1 MTTTIAKCLKI
12 KDPTR
17 KSVEVGLKTAS
28 KSGNGAGKP
37 EFIVSSRHDTEY
49 VMVIECKAD
58 PRCHESASHTDYARY
73 AVDGALLYASYLAR
87 EFTVI
92 AIAVSGQREGDLK
105 ISTYVQARMAEQAS
119 ALTDTSTPRVPITEI
134 VSWADYRRYVQH
146 DPALVEAKRDALGRY
161 ARDLHDYLRDH
172 AKITEAQKPLLVS
185 GILIALMEPGFAVAY
200 GKYEGQELAAKVFQ
214 AIQDVIGR
222 ARLGV
227 NQDAKKRAIVNAF
240 RFIEDHPE
248 LQKRDRTTNE
258 SPLAYVLRGL
268 DEMVRPFTQHHYEFD
283 VIGDFYG
290 EFIRYSGGDRQG
302 LGIVLTPKHLTELF
316 ADLAKVNKNSV
327 VLDTCCGTGGFLIAA
342 MKAMAT
348 GLSEADR
355 IGLLERALIGVEQ
368 EPQMFALA
376 VSNMLLRGDGKTNL
390 YQGSCFDEDVIHQV
404 SGKATVGFLNPPFSQ
419 KGRDLHEWN
428 FIIALLDALQVNAV
442 AVVVAPMHLTVDQHP
457 LRERLLREHRLDAV
471 MSLHDRTFYP
481 VSTASCAM
489 AFTAH
494 VPHGHDPMH
503 RTWFGYWK
511 DDGFRLDRIRG
522 RVPTGE
528 WPAIRDRWVRSF
540 RRDEVPGESVWR
552 TVVREDEWCAEAYLD
567 TDYTRLRDDDFRHIV
582 LNYVATRVRNGDLS
596 SVRSITN
603 PSGDPLRLDHRP
615 WAAFQCHDLFDVR
628 RGRGVD
634 LNKLD
639 EDVSGVNYVGR
650 TEEHNGVT
658 ARVCG
663 DGVTVYREPYLTVP
677 MVTTNA
683 LKASYQTEP
692 FCVSQNVAIL
702 RLKNRARGDLWT
714 ASFLNVILRQDN
726 FRFAYGRVLS
736 LDRLKTLQ
744 LKLPVDDA
752 GRPDWEFMRAYLQA
766 LRYDVRYADITARN
780 QRP

>member
-1 MTTTIAKCLKI
+1 
-12 KDPTR
+12 
-17 KSVEVGLKTAS
+17 
-28 KSGNGAGKP
+28 
-37 EFIVSSRHDTEY
+37 
-49 VMVIECKAD
+49 
-58 PRCHESASHTDYARY
+58 
-73 AVDGALLYASYLAR
+73 
-87 EFTVI
+87 
-92 AIAVSGQREGDLK
+92 
-105 ISTYVQARMAEQAS
+105 MAQQAS
-119 ALTDTSTPRVPITEI
+119 VLTDTGTPRVPVTAI
-134 VSWADYRRYVQH
+134 VSWADYRRYAQH
-146 DPALVEAKRDALGRY
+146 DPVLVEAKRDALGRY

-185 GILIALMEPGFAVAY
+185 GILIALMKSDFAVAY

-214 AIQDVIGR
+214 AIQDMIGR

-227 NQDAKKRAIVNAF
+227 NQDAKKRAVVNAF

-248 LQKRDRTTNE
+248 LQKRDRLTND
-258 SPLAYVLRGL
+258 SPLAYVVRGL

-283 VIGDFYG
+283 VIGNFYG

-316 ADLAKVNKNSV
+316 ADLAKVNRNSV

-348 GLSEADR
+348 GLSEGDR
-355 IGLLERALIGVEQ
+355 IGLLERALIGIEQ

-390 YQGSCFDEDVIHQV
+390 YQGSCFDQDVIRQV

-419 KGRDLHEWN
+419 KGPDLHEWN
-428 FIIALLDALQVNAV
+428 FIIALLDALQANAV
-442 AVVVAPMHLTVDQHP
+442 AVVVAPMHLTVERHP

-471 MSLHDRTFYP
+471 MSLDDRAFYP
-481 VSTASCAM
+481 VKIVSCVM
-489 AFTAH
+489 VFTAH
-494 VPHGHDPMH
+494 VPHSHDPQH

-511 DDGFRLDRIRG
+511 DDGFRIDRIRG
-522 RVPTGE
+522 RVPTE
-528 WPAIRDRWVRSF
+528 RWPAIRERWVRNF
-540 RRDEVPGESVWR
+540 RRNEVTGESVWR
-552 TVVREDEWCAEAYLD
+552 TVDRDDEWCAEAYLD
-567 TDYTRLRDDDFRHIV
+567 TDYSRLCEDDFRRIV
-582 LNYVATRVRNGDLS
+582 LNYVATRVKNGDLS
-596 SVRSITN
+596 SVRLIA
-603 PSGDPLRLDHRP
+603 DPAARGEELKEFDHRQ
-615 WAAFQCHDLFDVR
+615 WALFRCGDLFDVR

-639 EDVSGVNYVGR
+639 EDAFGVNYVGR
-650 TEEHNGVT
+650 TEENNGVT
-658 ARVCG
+658 ARVRG
-663 DGVTVYREPYLTVP
+663 NGVTVYEGPCLTVP

-683 LKASYQTEP
+683 LKATYQTEP

-702 RLKNRARGDLWT
+702 RLKGRVLDLWT

-736 LDRLKTLQ
+736 LDRLKALQ

-752 GRPDWEFMRAYLQA
+752 GRPDWGFMWAYLQSLFGA
-766 LRYDVRYADITARN
+766 EDE
-780 QRP
+780 